1 MKISVFKDSGTVAT
15 EAAQRIAGLAR
26 DAVEK
31 RGRFVMAVS
40 GGKTPWAMLQA
51 LVGMDVPWEKVY
63 VVQVDERV
71 APDDHEDRNATHLRE
86 TVGSVL
92 GDDHILAMPVEVDDL
107 EIAAAD
113 YARSLCDLAGTP
125 PVLDLVHLGLG
136 GDGHTAS
143 LFPGDPAL
151 TVADRDVAVTNV
163 HFKRQRMTLTY
174 PLLNRARNILW
185 VVTGVDKAP
194 MVKRL
199 RVGDDSI
206 PAGRVRQEGAEIFS
220 DRGASSGRLLERQ

>member
-1 MKISVFKDSGTVAT
+1 MKISVFADSGTVAT

-40 GGKTPWAMLQA
+40 GGKTPWAMLRA
-51 LVGMDVPWEKVY
+51 LAGFDVPWKNVY

-86 TVGSVL
+86 TLGSVL
-92 GDDHILAMPVEVDDL
+92 GDEHILAMPVEADDL
-107 EIAAAD
+107 EIAAVD
-113 YARSLCDLAGTP
+113 YAEALGKLAGIP

-151 TVADRDVAVTNV
+151 TVADRDVAVTDI
-163 HFKRQRMTLTY
+163 HHKRQRMTLTY
-174 PLLNRARNILW
+174 PLLNRARTILW

-206 PAGRVRQEGAEIFS
+206 PAGRVRQEGAEIFM
-220 DRGASSGRLLERQ
+220 DRGASSGRGPGGY